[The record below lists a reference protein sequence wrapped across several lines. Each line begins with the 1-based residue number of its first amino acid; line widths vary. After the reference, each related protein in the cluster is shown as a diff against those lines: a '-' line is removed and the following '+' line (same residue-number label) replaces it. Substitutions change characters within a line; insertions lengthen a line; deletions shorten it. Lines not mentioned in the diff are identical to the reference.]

1 MFFSV
6 KRALKIAG
14 KIYIPCICY
23 PVTKFLERTVNKLS
37 DEGKAVIYEDRVF
50 FQNGKVIEKE
60 AEPIKRAWAIEKPR
74 KEKKEKTNEEIF
86 EKSVVKENLTT
97 ESPKKDRKK
106 AKAEAEVKPEA
117 DETEGF

>member
-6 KRALKIAG
+6 KRVLKIAG
-14 KIYIPCICY
+14 KTYIPCVCY

-37 DEGKAVIYEDRVF
+37 DEGKAVIYDDRVF

-60 AEPIKRAWAIEKPR
+60 AEPVKRLWATEKTR
-74 KEKKEKTNEEIF
+74 KEKKEKIF
-86 EKSVVKENLTT
+86 EQSVIKENLTT
-97 ESPKKDRKK
+97 ESPKKDSKK
-106 AKAEAEVKPEA
+106 AKAEVEVKPET

>member
-14 KIYIPCICY
+14 KTYIPCICY

-50 FQNGKVIEKE
+50 FQNGKVIEK
-60 AEPIKRAWAIEKPR
+60 AEVILEQPVIKENLTTEKP
-74 KEKKEKTNEEIF
+74 
-86 EKSVVKENLTT
+86 VVKENLTT
-97 ESPKKDRKK
+97 EKPKKTKK
-106 AKAEAEVKPEA
+106 EKREEVDEAE
-117 DETEGF
+117 GF